1 MPEHISECN
10 LCGGREFAVV
20 EVLAWRGQLDESG
33 RLSCTVGWS
42 ELESLRCADCRAAYA
57 AGNFSAIE
65 FE

>member
-33 RLSCTVGWS
+33 RLSCTLAGANW
-42 ELESLRCADCRAAYA
+42 RASA
-57 AGNFSAIE
+57 APIAARRMPQEISAR
-65 FE
+65 